1 MGRVIHLVP
10 GLADSCSGIA
20 AVARKIADVQGA
32 QLAEASEANAAMIAG
47 FDEVWVHSTWTPA
60 VWRASRM
67 AVGTGKRLVRMTHGN
82 LDPVRRRFSRWKK
95 SLVGP
100 FERRSLRFASKI
112 VATCKAEAEWIKGYL
127 GSDCPPIE
135 IVDLRKY
142 DWGCRT
148 KGQTSSSDS
157 GKPQTAPLRVL
168 YMGRRHPLKGIQYLE
183 EAVARSNSEAASDS
197 KHWNLGQTCFP
208 MFEIRVVTD
217 ARGAEKEAAFDWCN
231 VFCLPTLSENFGIV
245 VAEALARGKPVVTT
259 DGAPAWADEPRE
271 NPDGTKRLVYIEGYR
286 DAAPEKRVQMLK
298 AALRQVIML

>member
-1 MGRVIHLVP
+1 MGRVLHLVP
-10 GLADSCSGIA
+10 GLPDSCSGIA
-20 AVARKIADVQGA
+20 AVARKIAETQGA
-32 QLAEASEANAAMIAG
+32 HLAEAGEADASMVAG

-67 AVGTGKRLVRMTHGN
+67 AVRAGKRLVRMTHGN

-95 SLVGP
+95 LLAGP
-100 FERRSLRFASKI
+100 FERRSLRCASKI

-127 GSDCPPIE
+127 GSDCPSIE

-142 DWGCRT
+142 DWGRET
-148 KGQTSSSDS
+148 KGQASSPVF
-157 GKPQTAPLRVL
+157 GNPRTAPLRVL

-183 EAVARSNSEAASDS
+183 EAVARSNSEAANDS
-197 KHWNLGQTCFP
+197 KHCNLGQTYFP
-208 MFEIRVVTD
+208 MFEIRVVSD
-217 ARGAEKEAAFDWCN
+217 AHGEEKESAFDWCD

-286 DAAPEKRVQMLK
+286 DAAPEERVQMLK
-298 AALRQVIML
+298 AALGQAIML